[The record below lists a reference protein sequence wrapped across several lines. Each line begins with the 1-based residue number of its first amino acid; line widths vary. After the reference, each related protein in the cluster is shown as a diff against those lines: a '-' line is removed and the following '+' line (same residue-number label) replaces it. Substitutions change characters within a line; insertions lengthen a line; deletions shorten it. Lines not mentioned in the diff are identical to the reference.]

1 MPKPK
6 AAQGTASPLF
16 RGIGYIPLGGKPRR
30 PSEAWKKLSP
40 QAKKLLQQMRQSGMF
55 GGVPGTAPY
64 WHSQEVGNAKAEI
77 KAKHYIQQAVARWQV
92 GRSIRI
98 KKWLGL

>member
-6 AAQGTASPLF
+6 AAQGKASPLF

-40 QAKKLLQQMRQSGMF
+40 QAKRLLQQMRQQGMF

-64 WHSQEVGNAKAEI
+64 WYSQEVGNAKAEI
-77 KAKHYIQQAVARWQV
+77 KAKRYIQKAVERWRP
-92 GRSIRI
+92 GLGTRLRN
-98 KKWLGL
+98 WLGR